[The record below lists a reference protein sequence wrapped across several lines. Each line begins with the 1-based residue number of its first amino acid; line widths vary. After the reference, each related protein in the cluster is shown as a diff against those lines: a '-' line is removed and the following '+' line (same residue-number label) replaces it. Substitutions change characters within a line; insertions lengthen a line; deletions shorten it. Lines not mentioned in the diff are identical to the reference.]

1 MARQESIRA
10 SGAGAGGTRNI
21 SGTTH
26 QLALLETAL
35 ADLHGMEAALV
46 FTSGY
51 VANEAALATFGREI
65 PSCMIF
71 SDALNHASMIAVI
84 RHSGAEK
91 HIFRHNDPEDLDRM
105 LRKADPEPPNHI
117 AFEHVY
123 STSGDIAH
131 TDEH

>member
-1 MARQESIRA
+1 MQEGSRDC
-10 SGAGAGGTRNI
+10 GAGAGGNRNI

-51 VANEAALATFGREI
+51 VAKEAALETFGREI

-71 SDALNHASMIAVI
+71 SDALNHASMIAGI

-91 HIFRHNDPEDLDRM
+91 QLFRHNDPEDLNRM
-105 LRKADPEPPNHI
+105 LRKADQARPNLIQH
-117 AFEHVY
+117 ENKH
-123 STSGDIAH
+123 
-131 TDEH
+131 

>member
-1 MARQESIRA
+1 MGQHPAVLMAMQEAIRD

-51 VANEAALATFGREI
+51 VANEAALETFGREI

-71 SDALNHASMIAVI
+71 SDALNHASMI
-84 RHSGAEK
+84 
-91 HIFRHNDPEDLDRM
+91 PESDIVAR
-105 LRKADPEPPNHI
+105 R
-117 AFEHVY
+117 
-123 STSGDIAH
+123 STSFGTTIQRILIGCYEKPNRKEDG
-131 TDEH
+131 